1 MRSSPIRLGEVG
13 PRAGFLVCRIFMHGA
28 WGLGCLWCAASK
40 DSPAVQRMRRAHS
53 QQNKAAG
60 RCKQAISR
68 ASIWSS
74 YGINTI
80 CTPRD
85 LHKQIEQHEATDL
98 HHISQHCFS
107 SSQCHLDYATMK
119 DPRGQA
125 MHRTAHSRDSELC
138 AQPVARCGQPC
149 DAPGAAC
156 GAQAAATAPYQPK
169 AEPVVGCIQEV
180 DIGHVASSEHPMCHS
195 ESVAMQKSEEVT
207 LGSVA
212 DPFRGRVPQV
222 QQWIDCWADTTS
234 SVSNLG
240 KCLQI

>member
-1 MRSSPIRLGEVG
+1 MR
-13 PRAGFLVCRIFMHGA
+13 GA

-40 DSPAVQRMRRAHS
+40 DSPTVQRMRRAHS

-156 GAQAAATAPYQPK
+156 GAQCEVQHIPEFLQCHQRCRHSRLLWDGAAALGIACAP
-169 AEPVVGCIQEV
+169 
-180 DIGHVASSEHPMCHS
+180 
-195 ESVAMQKSEEVT
+195 
-207 LGSVA
+207 LGLLPIPA
-212 DPFRGRVPQV
+212 
-222 QQWIDCWADTTS
+222 
-234 SVSNLG
+234 
-240 KCLQI
+240 